1 MAYRRQFNSNRRE
14 EIRLENYKGKNP
26 MSRSQW
32 RRHQRNKKA
41 AKESK
46 PMEIGESST
55 NNPKSV
61 TQPGGK
67 PPVSRKLFSPKKE
80 VEVQK
85 EAVNEE
91 DLMTDDFESEG
102 ESFFNANCNVVSVLP
117 CEFEHNTEVWVGE
130 ETDEEEM
137 AKHRPV
143 CYYIMNNG
151 AVEEQNA
158 FFERPDEGMKNHLK
172 PLFIRAKVE
181 QHGVNKVLVDGGAA
195 VNLMP
200 RFMLKRIG
208 MQDSDVRPHNM
219 VLSNYEGKVG
229 KTLGVIQVNLTV
241 GSLTRP
247 TMFMVIAAK
256 ANYNMLL
263 GREWIHG
270 IGAVPSSMHQR
281 LVLWRD
287 DGIVENIEADQSYY
301 MTDINHVDK
310 RNFDRN
316 MANIGPCNPP
326 EEYFEPNE
334 NAYYSLTLRPN
345 GFQWDRELMWDGQ
358 EVEEEGE
365 TSTMRPTGW
374 GSEGY
379 YD

>member
-1 MAYRRQFNSNRRE
+1 
-14 EIRLENYKGKNP
+14 
-26 MSRSQW
+26 
-32 RRHQRNKKA
+32 
-41 AKESK
+41 
-46 PMEIGESST
+46 
-55 NNPKSV
+55 
-61 TQPGGK
+61 
-67 PPVSRKLFSPKKE
+67 
-80 VEVQK
+80 
-85 EAVNEE
+85 
-91 DLMTDDFESEG
+91 
-102 ESFFNANCNVVSVLP
+102 
-117 CEFEHNTEVWVGE
+117 
-130 ETDEEEM
+130 
-137 AKHRPV
+137 
-143 CYYIMNNG
+143 
-151 AVEEQNA
+151 
-158 FFERPDEGMKNHLK
+158 MKNHLK

-181 QHGVNKVLVDGGAA
+181 KHGVNKVLVDGGAA

-281 LVLWRD
+281 LVLWRE

-365 TSTMRPTGW
+365 TSTIRPTGW
-374 GSEGY
+374 DNEGC